1 MTKSLLIQLF
11 DLAYFSRSIPLVFS
25 LLFLLSTRGRVRIQ
39 VQFAAGVPEEDQDQ

>member
-1 MTKSLLIQLF
+1 MRSLLIQLF

-25 LLFLLSTRGRVRIQ
+25 VLILLSTRRVRVQ